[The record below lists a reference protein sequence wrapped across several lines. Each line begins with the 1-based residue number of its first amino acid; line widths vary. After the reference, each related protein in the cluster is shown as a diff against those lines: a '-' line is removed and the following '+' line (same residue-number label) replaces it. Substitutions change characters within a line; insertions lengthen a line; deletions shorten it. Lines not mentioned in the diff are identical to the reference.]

1 MCTFICDSLNNMLTN
16 LAETYGNDTDAV
28 MLMVFIMAKILVICL
43 LLLNIVLST
52 LNILKN
58 KNDVDSS
65 FMELTY

>member
-1 MCTFICDSLNNMLTN
+1 MLTN

>member
-43 LLLNIVLST
+43 LLLNIVLNT